1 MTHAHL
7 WHHDTKLQTPAA
19 LLCPSAASPKC
30 GKKTFEA
37 TRQNI
42 RLGGSKESCQ
52 MDFFIFFNQFHMS
65 ITLLILDHHSC
76 LLVSINSC
84 ITGHLLDPLLA
95 SSWIQEHHK
104 SVSLLLPS
112 IFLAMCPSASLNIS
126 VKPSAW
132 DTPGPCL
139 PLGTCTDAV
148 FPQGH
153 YFTTL

>member
-1 MTHAHL
+1 MHIFGTMTPSYRHQQRCCVP
-7 WHHDTKLQTPAA
+7 LQP
-19 LLCPSAASPKC
+19 LPNV
-30 GKKTFEA
+30 GKKPLKPPDKISGLVAAKSPAKRIF
-37 TRQNI
+37 
-42 RLGGSKESCQ
+42 L
-52 MDFFIFFNQFHMS
+52 FFFNQFHMS